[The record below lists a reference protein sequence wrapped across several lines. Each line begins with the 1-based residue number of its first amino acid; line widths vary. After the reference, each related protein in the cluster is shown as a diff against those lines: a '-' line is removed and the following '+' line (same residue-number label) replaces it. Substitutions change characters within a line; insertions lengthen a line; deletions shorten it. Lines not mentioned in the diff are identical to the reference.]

1 MEKLYRFNDYLVSFL
16 RVSCIYIYIIYIY
29 YIYIYIGKQRAL
41 NLDLLCL
48 FQPQV
53 VL

>member
-16 RVSCIYIYIIYIY
+16 RVSYIILY
-29 YIYIYIGKQRAL
+29 YIYIGKQRAL
-41 NLDLLCL
+41 NLDFLGL